1 MVKIGIRVA
10 FFGVGLAIASCSIL
24 HAQTA
29 DEAAMLE
36 RGRAAVTDIRA
47 ITDSAEPLHL
57 SGLPQLLADK
67 LKESKGAAIL
77 TLEGKPGA
85 GAYLPIWTWHTKD
98 GTPLVEF
105 PAIGYRGVLG
115 QRPDAFATITANLP
129 GISGQWFS
137 NEWFRTHVKKSKFP
151 PTFFGPAILFPM
163 NAGEIGAMSI
173 RDWRRHLALVAS
185 VRFN

>member
-1 MVKIGIRVA
+1 MVKV
-10 FFGVGLAIASCSIL
+10 FFFVLGMIVASCAVG
-24 HAQTA
+24 HA
-29 DEAAMLE
+29 EELS
-36 RGRAAVTDIRA
+36 V
-47 ITDSAEPLHL
+47 

-67 LKESKGAAIL
+67 IKESKGAALL

-115 QRPDAFATITANLP
+115 QRPDGFATITANLP
-129 GISGQWFS
+129 GLSKQWFS
-137 NEWFRTHVKKSKFP
+137 GEWMRDHVKKSIFP

-163 NAGEIGAMSI
+163 NASELKAMSI
-173 RDWRRHLALVAS
+173 KDWKRHLALVAS
-185 VRFN
+185 VRFQ